1 MMKKFL
7 NKFNFILGIV
17 SVMITYFPGMLIG
30 EFAIIILKVIL
41 KIINNILSFFD
52 AIMPIANPY
61 VRGVVD
67 IVLEAFA
74 MTALG
79 RAAGIYIIIFV
90 PIIIFKKFTKI
101 KINWLPTILLLIP
114 TLLWFGGIRQV
125 VRYAELYNGA
135 MFIAISLGFILG
147 TFVPLYYA
155 YLYTH
160 KKTL

>member
-1 MMKKFL
+1 
-7 NKFNFILGIV
+7 
-17 SVMITYFPGMLIG
+17 
-30 EFAIIILKVIL
+30 
-41 KIINNILSFFD
+41 
-52 AIMPIANPY
+52 MPIANPY

-101 KINWLPTILLLIP
+101 KINWLPAILLLIP
-114 TLLWFGGIRQV
+114 TLLWFGGIRQI